1 MVLDGEVMLP
11 FAMAVIIGG
20 VCGAKIGADV
30 LSQQIV
36 RRLLV
41 SVLLLAA
48 LKRVVELL
56 GAWV

>member
-1 MVLDGEVMLP
+1 MLP

-30 LSQQIV
+30 LSQQTV
-36 RRLLV
+36 RRILV